1 MIKRSVDET
10 ISAIPGTWRFDAEV
24 WKSFESHV
32 RKSVPFYDEMQR
44 MVGELSE
51 FFVRDDS
58 TVYDLGSSTGTTLNN
73 LAALHEAKENV
84 RFVGVDL
91 SESMVDGAR
100 AATERSN
107 VSFLHKDVLDVEFSP
122 PANLVLSVLTLQFL
136 TLADRRRLLQRIHD
150 GLVEGGG
157 LIVIEKAHG
166 DHAVFQS
173 MWTELHW
180 DFKRRQGLSPEQI
193 LEKANSIRGVLNP
206 LSPAEHVKLFK
217 QTGFDQVEIFFKW
230 YNWAGYLA
238 QKNDIGLAPAR
249 RNEKGHAAA
258 DGMGG
263 TASNE

>member
-1 MIKRSVDET
+1 MIKRSVDDT

-58 TVYDLGSSTGTTLNN
+58 TVYDLGSSTGATLNN
-73 LAALHEAKENV
+73 LAALHEAKENA
-84 RFVGVDL
+84 RFIGIDL

-100 AATERSN
+100 AATKHSN
-107 VSFLHKDVLDVEFSP
+107 VSFLHKDILDVEFSP

-136 TLADRRRLLQRIHD
+136 TLADRRRLLLRIHE

-180 DFKRRQGLSPEQI
+180 DFKRRNGLSPDQI
-193 LEKANSIRGVLNP
+193 LDKANSIRGVLNP
-206 LSPAEHVKLFK
+206 LSPSEHMKLFR
-217 QTGFDQVEIFFKW
+217 QTGFYQVEVFFKW
-230 YNWAGYLA
+230 YNWVGYLA
-238 QKNDIGLAPAR
+238 QKNDVGIEPSGQT
-249 RNEKGHAAA
+249 EK
-258 DGMGG
+258 GG
-263 TASNE
+263 TASYE